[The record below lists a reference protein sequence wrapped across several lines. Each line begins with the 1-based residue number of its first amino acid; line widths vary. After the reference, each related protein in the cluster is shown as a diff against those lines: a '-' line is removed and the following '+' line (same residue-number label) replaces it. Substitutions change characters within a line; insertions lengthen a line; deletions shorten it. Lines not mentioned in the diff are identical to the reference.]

1 MSPADDAVSG
11 DVDPATLQCLAGEH
25 PVRVGVLFGSQ
36 VRGSQTAESDVDIA
50 VEFEDTLSTDER
62 HRARI
67 DLIVDVQETL
77 GIDDVDVVD
86 LDGVRPAVGAS
97 ALRTGVVL
105 VGDEK
110 RVERLREDFGSQTTS
125 RSHDERMREFDDIIE
140 RLEANL

>member
-1 MSPADDAVSG
+1 MSPVDDAVTG
-11 DVDPATLQCLAGEH
+11 DVDPATLRRLLGEH

-36 VRGSQTAESDVDIA
+36 VQGSRTAESDVDIA
-50 VEFEDTLSTDER
+50 VEFGDTLSTDER
-62 HRARI
+62 HRARL

-86 LDGVRPAVGAS
+86 FGGVRPAVGAS

-105 VGDEK
+105 VGDEE
-110 RVERLREDFGSQTTS
+110 RVERLREDFESRTTN

-140 RLEANL
+140 RLEASL

>member
-1 MSPADDAVSG
+1 MSPADDGISG
-11 DVDPATLQCLAGEH
+11 EFDPATLRRLLREH
-25 PVRVGVLFGSQ
+25 PVHVGVLFGSQ

-50 VEFEDTLSTDER
+50 VEFDDTLSTDDR

-77 GIDDVDVVD
+77 GVDDVDVVD
-86 LDGVRPAVGAS
+86 LEGVRPAVGAS
-97 ALRTGVVL
+97 ALQTGVVL

-110 RVERLREDFGSQTTS
+110 RVERLREGFESRTTS

-140 RLEANL
+140 RLEASL